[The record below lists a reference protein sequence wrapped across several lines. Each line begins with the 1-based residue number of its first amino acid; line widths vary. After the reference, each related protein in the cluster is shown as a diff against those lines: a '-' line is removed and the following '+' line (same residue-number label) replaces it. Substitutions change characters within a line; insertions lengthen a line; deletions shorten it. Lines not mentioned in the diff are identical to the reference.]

1 MRIKFTS
8 IVLRRLDANYFNLEA
23 FDGDGKVVYKATISD
38 TEACKVAEKYN
49 NVKIN

>member
-1 MRIKFTS
+1 MKIKFTS

-23 FDGDGKVVYKATISD
+23 FDSKGKVVYKATISD

>member
-1 MRIKFTS
+1 MRIKFAL
-8 IVLRRLDANYFNLEA
+8 IVLHRLDENYFNLEA
-23 FDGDGKVVYKATISD
+23 FDSAGKVVYKATISD